1 MSDFNITVDTSPMA
15 DSLDYVNS
23 NVRDVTASV
32 VAMESAVVVAQQEAA
47 NHICRNVD
55 SGFFLL
61 MKSQF
66 DQKIAAVSSEML
78 SKMQLLETF
87 KNEIDKIM
95 AIMQDDYERI
105 KLRYEKHFSSLNQA
119 LETRIHELDKR
130 AYEISRNYK
139 LSQFK
144 SGGEVIK
151 AICYGDDTQLINVR
165 QASAVVKNR
174 SAKSIAVMASDV
186 IEQFQYSDSVKSI
199 LNDTGFEEK
208 QAQFVPVIFSETDS
222 MISENTSVKN
232 IYTPD
237 QAKYAHD
244 SKFLNRLKDK
254 SDEFEW
260 KEVRENEFEPIKNSF
275 QSKINSEISDE
286 RVAKEMLRLF
296 GESKWCRT
304 GGIE

>member
-144 SGGEVIK
+144 TGGEVIK

-244 SKFLNRLKDK
+244 SKFLNQLKDK

>member
-244 SKFLNRLKDK
+244 SKFLNQLKDK

-296 GESKWCRT
+296 GESKWSRT

>member
-208 QAQFVPVIFSETDS
+208 QSQFVPVIFSETDS

-244 SKFLNRLKDK
+244 SKFLNQLKEK

-296 GESKWCRT
+296 GESKWSRT
-304 GGIE
+304 GGIA

>member
-296 GESKWCRT
+296 GESKWSRT